1 MIECHGITKTYGQ
14 KPVLKDF
21 SYRFPEYGLVLLFGE
36 SGCGKTTLLNI
47 LCGIA
52 HSTRAK
58 SATAQT
64 FLPDR

>member
-47 LCGIA
+47 LCGIVPFDQGEIRYG
-52 HSTRAK
+52 TNV
-58 SATAQT
+58 
-64 FLPDR
+64 LPDR